1 MRGMRT
7 IAGLVIGFSWSD
19 HYQPRTVLS
28 VIADC
33 PLGDEYVKIFTTGS
47 REGHRE
53 ARGKPTFPV
62 FPCVLSL
69 CSSVPPVVK
78 IFAGGAKTSA
88 VRTSVPPIPLN
99 KNQKYSLISATLPEL
114 H

>member
-78 IFAGGAKTSA
+78 IFAGGGKPSP
-88 VRTSVPPIPLN
+88 VISSVPPLPDEKIRAYSCHSPDIPVL
-99 KNQKYSLISATLPEL
+99 
-114 H
+114 

>member
-19 HYQPRTVLS
+19 HYQPCNVLS
-28 VIADC
+28 FIPDC
-33 PLGDEYVKIFTTGS
+33 PLCDEYVKIFTTGS

-78 IFAGGAKTSA
+78 IFAGGEKASA
-88 VRTSVPPIPLN
+88 VITSVPPIPD
-99 KNQKYSLISATLPEL
+99 KKIQEYSCISANLP
-114 H
+114 